1 MATQVFPRHLVL
13 GEEAYED
20 DGELSMDGDVAEM
33 RQHLRSIDHQITEAK
48 DRIEELQ
55 GYRAVLTRLLDPG
68 DAEPLRA
75 NEVVLLL
82 TEGEVATIEAL
93 MRLLVLEGH
102 AIPFVTDGEGA

>member
-1 MATQVFPRHLVL
+1 MARQIFPRSRVL

-33 RQHLRSIDHQITEAK
+33 RQHLRSIDRQITEAK

-55 GYRAVLTRLLDPG
+55 GYRAVAARLLDQR

-82 TEGEVATIEAL
+82 TEGEGATIEAL

-102 AIPFVTDGEGA
+102 AIPCGDGEGA

>member
-1 MATQVFPRHLVL
+1 MATQAFPRYRVL
-13 GEEAYED
+13 GAEAYGD
-20 DGELSMDGDVAEM
+20 DGELSVDGDVAEA
-33 RQHLRSIDHQITEAK
+33 RRHLRSIDHQIAEAK
-48 DRIEELQ
+48 DRIEELE
-55 GYRAVLTRLLDPG
+55 GYRAMLTRVLEPG